1 VQLTIVALFDYHSVV
16 LRDLVWVTLGIAAAA
31 ELVLQLRTRSD
42 DSRDPSYRWMLAGS
56 FAGVGLAFAAANADG
71 ALPGPRWLPAAVGL
85 AVMWAGFALR
95 AWAVRT
101 LGQFFRVEVTVEEGQ
116 RLVDTG
122 PYARLRHPSYTG
134 LLVFYLGLGIA
145 LDSWLSIAAAV
156 LLPLAAVVN
165 RIAHEE
171 RTLRRELGEQYERY
185 SMRTARL
192 IPGVW

>member
-1 VQLTIVALFDYHSVV
+1 
-16 LRDLVWVTLGIAAAA
+16 
-31 ELVLQLRTRSD
+31 
-42 DSRDPSYRWMLAGS
+42 
-56 FAGVGLAFAAANADG
+56 
-71 ALPGPRWLPAAVGL
+71 
-85 AVMWAGFALR
+85 MWAGFALR
-95 AWAVRT
+95 AWSVRT

-122 PYARLRHPSYTG
+122 PYAWVRHPSYTG

-145 LDSWLSIAAAV
+145 LDSYASIAAAV

-171 RTLRRELGEQYERY
+171 RTLRRELGQSYELY
-185 SMRTARL
+185 STRTSRL